1 MNSNETGNSTGRR
14 SVSEAGCFVADPIA
28 IKGLRIFAYCI
39 IIIVSLLGN
48 CMVVAVIF
56 KNKSMWKTVNFFI
69 VNLSLADILVTVT
82 YMPRII
88 SLSYAGYSWQ
98 ILGDMGLIFC
108 KIACFNEVAIFVAIF
123 TIVAIS
129 FDRFFAVVFPLRRFM
144 TVPICQGLIFCI
156 WIAALTA
163 GFPEFYAI
171 ELRLYRDSVFCY
183 LDLDFAFGKG
193 SSKAYYKFIIIGAF
207 AIPLAIITVL
217 YSAIMVTLIKN
228 RNIPGQSSS
237 ANDAQVRIR
246 EEAKRKV
253 LKMVSIVVGTFILC
267 WLLYFIHFIVYSY
280 GITLPCQL
288 MFLRLFLAHFH
299 CAFSPFIYGFYNAN
313 FRNGVKSIISGNS
326 TQITRTEPRGNR
338 VTPADTTPNSNGQN
352 TASTNLGF
360 AATN

>member
-1 MNSNETGNSTGRR
+1 MNSNETVNGTGRR
-14 SVSEAGCFVADPIA
+14 SVSEAGCFVVDPSA

-48 CMVVAVIF
+48 AMVVAVIF
-56 KNKSMWKTVNFFI
+56 RNKSMWKTVNFFI
-69 VNLSLADILVTVT
+69 VNLSLADLLVTIT

-88 SLSYAGYSWQ
+88 SLAYAGYAWQ
-98 ILGDMGLIFC
+98 ILGGIGLVFC

-144 TVPICQGLIFCI
+144 SVPICQGLIFCI
-156 WIAALTA
+156 WMAALAA

-171 ELRLYRDSVFCY
+171 ELRLYQSSVFCY
-183 LDLDFAFGKG
+183 LDLDFAFGPG

-207 AIPLAIITVL
+207 AVPLAIITVL
-217 YSAIMVTLIKN
+217 YSAIILTLIKN

-237 ANDAQVRIR
+237 VNDAQARIR
-246 EEAKRKV
+246 EESKRKV

-280 GITLPCQL
+280 GITLPCEL

-299 CAFSPFIYGFYNAN
+299 CAFSPFIYGFYNAK
-313 FRNGVKSIISGNS
+313 FRDGMKSIITGNTTRS
-326 TQITRTEPRGNR
+326 TRNEPRGNQ
-338 VTPADTTPNSNGQN
+338 VAPANTTQNNSGQN
-352 TASTNLGF
+352 TAFTNNGF
-360 AATN
+360 ETT